1 MNIGMQN
8 RTQLSIATL
17 VLAAL
22 VTTCLSAAEPKAIEG
37 IGPVGSIQKV
47 HGNFQFTEGPAAD
60 RKGNIYFTDV
70 AGNKIYRHTSNG
82 KLEVFLDPSGHCNG
96 LMFNDSGMLF
106 ACQMDGKILKIDPE
120 SKKVTPLT
128 AEHNGNRYNA
138 PNDLVLDRNGG
149 VYFTDPRFRAPMP
162 FPQGK
167 EAVYYTTAKG
177 EVTRLIDDL
186 PGPNGVILSPDEK
199 TLYVIPTFQAEMM
212 AYPVEGPGKLG
223 KGKVF
228 CTLQQPEGAEGTG
241 GDGLTIDTQGN
252 LYITSRLGLQ
262 VFNPEGKL
270 LGIIE
275 FPEQP
280 SNATFGGKDN
290 KTLFVTARTS
300 LYSCEMKVP
309 GHVFSGE

>member
-1 MNIGMQN
+1 
-8 RTQLSIATL
+8 
-17 VLAAL
+17 
-22 VTTCLSAAEPKAIEG
+22 
-37 IGPVGSIQKV
+37 
-47 HGNFQFTEGPAAD
+47 
-60 RKGNIYFTDV
+60 DV

-186 PGPNGVILSPDEK
+186 PGPNGVILSP
-199 TLYVIPTFQAEMM
+199 
-212 AYPVEGPGKLG
+212 
-223 KGKVF
+223 
-228 CTLQQPEGAEGTG
+228 
-241 GDGLTIDTQGN
+241 
-252 LYITSRLGLQ
+252 
-262 VFNPEGKL
+262 
-270 LGIIE
+270 
-275 FPEQP
+275 
-280 SNATFGGKDN
+280 
-290 KTLFVTARTS
+290 
-300 LYSCEMKVP
+300 
-309 GHVFSGE
+309 